1 MNWHWID
8 KGLNAGEDGDE
19 GEAPSGDI
27 EASGAI
33 AGETIPMR
41 EPTEAALNGLI
52 TNDKFCL
59 TRAGWL
65 RLSWPRA
72 RVRSLAPA
80 YSSGEVIHRG
90 GEHAAAAHL
99 ARPAHRRSDGDRP
112 AALGSGLPAPPAMG
126 DDESIRAG

>member
-1 MNWHWID
+1 MNWHRID
-8 KGLNAGEDGDE
+8 QSLDAGEDGDE

-27 EASGAI
+27 EASGAV
-33 AGETIPMR
+33 AREAVPMR
-41 EPTEAALNGLI
+41 EPAKAAFDGLI

-59 TRAGWL
+59 TRAGRL

-126 DDESIRAG
+126 DDESISGG